1 MRAQRV
7 GRIISLVMSVAFLG
21 CAIPRDHHTF
31 SVYAPE
37 SEQNPFLSSDELLA
51 AGLVSESIRYGV
63 KGRLFESE
71 SRLRKARY
79 LEPNNDRIAF
89 NLAVVLG
96 QGGSVDEALEI
107 LGRLRVAQG
116 DQPYLLVAMA
126 DIHNGQGERDRARAL
141 LKDAFSIYR
150 DAGNVGQAATIARS
164 ISNLSFAQGL
174 EQEALCYSWE
184 ALSLAPS
191 PQQLGAH
198 TALLV
203 ALNRFS
209 EAESHAK
216 ERIQQSPSLGASVQ
230 VHYALSL
237 AHAGRGD
244 EAGALRE
251 IEIAQDLLAENP
263 EIGVEVN
270 AVWYMLKSRSPD
282 SEDTEA
288 SLQKL
293 RQGHMDALRLREKPT
308 YALVRWPSA
317 MRELLSM
324 VPAAE

>member
-1 MRAQRV
+1 
-7 GRIISLVMSVAFLG
+7 MSGAFLG

-51 AGLVSESIRYGV
+51 AGLVSESIRYGM

-79 LEPNNDRIAF
+79 LDPNNDRIAF

-96 QGGSVDEALEI
+96 QGGSVDEALET
-107 LGRLRVAQG
+107 LERLRVAQG

-126 DIHNGQGERDRARAL
+126 DIHNGQGDRDRARAL
-141 LKDAFSIYR
+141 LKEAFSIYR
-150 DAGNVGQAATIARS
+150 DAANVGQASIIARS

-184 ALSLAPS
+184 ALSLAPA

-198 TALLV
+198 IALLV

-209 EAESHAK
+209 EAEGYAK
-216 ERIQQSPSLGASVQ
+216 RLIQQSPSLGASVQ
-230 VHYALSL
+230 VHYALAL

-244 EAGALRE
+244 DAGALRE

-263 EIGVEVN
+263 EIAVEVN
-270 AVWYMLKSRSPD
+270 AVWYMLKSRAPD

-288 SLQKL
+288 TLQRL

-308 YALVRWPSA
+308 YSLVRWPSA
-317 MRELLSM
+317 MRELLTQ
-324 VPAAE
+324 VPAAQ